1 MNIKDF
7 APAIKEKAE
16 EAFEERKTISEKA
29 AATAKGVC
37 DRSFGLGTYD
47 ELLKAAA
54 SVLEEPQSDS
64 SRIYDNGS
72 VRAEAIGS
80 KDPER
85 TPGTLILSVGSKKCK
100 AVVGELEGDFPRI
113 DSNDAVA
120 LALDRKITGGKLL
133 EKCQELAGAVEGDSI
148 FEKII
153 ELANLKVSDL
163 PYAPFDPKVIGKRL
177 KGAICDVNLSSA
189 IETPTLQVTFFGQS
203 DENDVFE
210 RVDGGILPILAGRKE
225 IANLKVDTWE
235 EAIAASRQTAGI
247 NAEKSEET
255 ARNLTFKQKAAKKAA
270 DGYNAIAKTAES
282 ILKSNDEL
290 SIVVSVAEFANNAKD
305 SLNVEIDGA
314 TVWARKN
321 ERGVDIGIQI
331 KTNGGGRFD
340 VMVENISVDSNVE
353 KNVFGAFAKM
363 KADAY
368 EKKISYEKIV
378 ETLSDE
384 AESKRKE
391 EDFERSL
398 GLDDEK

>member
-1 MNIKDF
+1 MSPVIICSMKKTEKKNDGTKANVEEKKEYGVAWIVGNCKGYMGAYHDYTSYAKD
-7 APAIKEKAE
+7 ACPMTKEE
-16 EAFEERKTISEKA
+16 
-29 AATAKGVC
+29 
-37 DRSFGLGTYD
+37 
-47 ELLKAAA
+47 
-54 SVLEEPQSDS
+54 
-64 SRIYDNGS
+64 
-72 VRAEAIGS
+72 
-80 KDPER
+80 
-85 TPGTLILSVGSKKCK
+85 
-100 AVVGELEGDFPRI
+100 
-113 DSNDAVA
+113 
-120 LALDRKITGGKLL
+120 
-133 EKCQELAGAVEGDSI
+133 
-148 FEKII
+148 
-153 ELANLKVSDL
+153 
-163 PYAPFDPKVIGKRL
+163 
-177 KGAICDVNLSSA
+177 
-189 IETPTLQVTFFGQS
+189 
-203 DENDVFE
+203 
-210 RVDGGILPILAGRKE
+210 
-225 IANLKVDTWE
+225 
-235 EAIAASRQTAGI
+235 
-247 NAEKSEET
+247 
-255 ARNLTFKQKAAKKAA
+255 
-270 DGYNAIAKTAES
+270 AES